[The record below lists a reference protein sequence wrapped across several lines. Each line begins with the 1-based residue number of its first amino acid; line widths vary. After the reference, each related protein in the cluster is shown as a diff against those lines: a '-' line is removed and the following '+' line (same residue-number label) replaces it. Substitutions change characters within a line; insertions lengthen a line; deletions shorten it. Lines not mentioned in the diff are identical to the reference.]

1 MGHNNRNWQSRI
13 EAILKHNYKHNTDSG
28 WTVVIYMD
36 MVDSSDK
43 MELVWS
49 QYGKPYAQQITPSD
63 DGVGIA
69 RLILSQ
75 KPYVASE
82 SEALYEMLQNLG
94 TM

>member
-1 MGHNNRNWQSRI
+1 
-13 EAILKHNYKHNTDSG
+13 
-28 WTVVIYMD
+28 MD